1 MYFMGKQVE
10 QSVPMMVGSLF
21 NRNCKAH
28 WVFMALAFVSY
39 VIFGFAPSAFA
50 LQDERPNVI
59 FIAVDDLNHWVGH
72 LGRNPQTK
80 TPNIDRLA
88 AKGTYFSNAHCAAP
102 VCNPSR
108 AALLSG
114 KRPSTTGVYDN
125 GIPYNSVIQ
134 SQDSVF
140 TQFKKAGY
148 ETLAMGKLWHGGVG
162 FADQWS
168 RTGGAE
174 KEKVAAS
181 LIEDRSIAGIKF
193 GIVHAGDEGIVDTA
207 TADFGITELQ
217 KIHDRPFLLALGFH
231 KPHMPWNVPKKYY
244 DLHPLEKI
252 ELPPTKENDLDDVPA
267 MGRDMALKLGDHEA
281 VVKSGRWKEAIQ
293 AYLAAISYLDAQVGR
308 VLDALEQ
315 SPHKSNTI
323 VVLWGDHGWHLGEKQ
338 HWRKFA
344 LWEEATR
351 APLIWVAPG
360 VTTAGTNCD
369 RPIDFLTLYPTLC
382 DLAKIPVPAHVEGKS
397 IRSLLMDPKSK
408 WEGIALTTFG
418 KNNHAIRD
426 DRYRY
431 IRYADGSEELYDHQ
445 NDPYEWTNL
454 ATKAGFESIKSE
466 LAKHLPT
473 TNVEPADKPIRNR
486 AKQRSAVGSP

>member
-1 MYFMGKQVE
+1 
-10 QSVPMMVGSLF
+10 
-21 NRNCKAH
+21 
-28 WVFMALAFVSY
+28 
-39 VIFGFAPSAFA
+39 
-50 LQDERPNVI
+50 
-59 FIAVDDLNHWVGH
+59 
-72 LGRNPQTK
+72 
-80 TPNIDRLA
+80 
-88 AKGTYFSNAHCAAP
+88 
-102 VCNPSR
+102 
-108 AALLSG
+108 
-114 KRPSTTGVYDN
+114 
-125 GIPYNSVIQ
+125 
-134 SQDSVF
+134 
-140 TQFKKAGY
+140 
-148 ETLAMGKLWHGGVG
+148 
-162 FADQWS
+162 
-168 RTGGAE
+168 
-174 KEKVAAS
+174 
-181 LIEDRSIAGIKF
+181 
-193 GIVHAGDEGIVDTA
+193 
-207 TADFGITELQ
+207 
-217 KIHDRPFLLALGFH
+217 
-231 KPHMPWNVPKKYY
+231 
-244 DLHPLEKI
+244 
-252 ELPPTKENDLDDVPA
+252 
-267 MGRDMALKLGDHEA
+267 
-281 VVKSGRWKEAIQ
+281 
-293 AYLAAISYLDAQVGR
+293 LAAISYLDAQVGR